1 MPILNIC
8 PKRLSLAVTVVI
20 LLIRI
25 SKSIRLR
32 LYSIRRSIWEEGNIT
47 EKGFEYDLLSVCTRA
62 HRPDGTLLFR
72 EKLVAEPF
80 LNPVRAIGTMH
91 DYDVFA
97 NVVVL
102 TPPQETSRIY
112 EQTKAYI
119 DRQEDIAV
127 GISHL
132 PNDCGLIFK
141 VLGKETS
148 PVKKVVRQFC
158 STVRMQVKGKPLPEE
173 FAWR

>member
-1 MPILNIC
+1 M
-8 PKRLSLAVTVVI
+8 
-20 LLIRI
+20 
-25 SKSIRLR
+25 
-32 LYSIRRSIWEEGNIT
+32 
-47 EKGFEYDLLSVCTRA
+47 
-62 HRPDGTLLFR
+62 FR
-72 EKLVAEPF
+72 ENLVAEPF